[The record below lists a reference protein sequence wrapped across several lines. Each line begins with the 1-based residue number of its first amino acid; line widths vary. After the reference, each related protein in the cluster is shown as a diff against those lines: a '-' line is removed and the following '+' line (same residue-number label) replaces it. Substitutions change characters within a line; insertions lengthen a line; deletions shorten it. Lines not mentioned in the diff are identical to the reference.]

1 MKPEQTDHEG
11 QEDDQPHY
19 PQASEIREVGKIAVQ
34 LFEFE
39 HDPFIDGLKFEFP
52 PEDYP

>member
-1 MKPEQTDHEG
+1 MPPDDEKADQQTDV
-11 QEDDQPHY
+11 
-19 PQASEIREVGKIAVQ
+19 EIILKIGNTAV
-34 LFEFE
+34 FGEAE